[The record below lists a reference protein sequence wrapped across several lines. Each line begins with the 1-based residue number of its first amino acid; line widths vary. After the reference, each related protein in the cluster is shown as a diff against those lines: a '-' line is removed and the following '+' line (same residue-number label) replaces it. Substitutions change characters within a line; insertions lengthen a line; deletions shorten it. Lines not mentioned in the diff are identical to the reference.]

1 MSREHAM
8 IESIMSNVL
17 SPEHLRNPDVTK
29 VCWNCGKEFHPYRGF
44 KVTSHFCSCSC
55 SWVVSPLGESP
66 AQPDKGEPRSG

>member
-29 VCWNCGKEFHPYRGF
+29 VYWNCGKEFHPYRGVE
-44 KVTSHFCSCSC
+44 VTSHFCSCSC
-55 SWVVSPLGESP
+55 S
-66 AQPDKGEPRSG
+66 

>member
-8 IESIMSNVL
+8 IECIMSNVL

-44 KVTSHFCSCSC
+44 EVTSHFCSCSC
-55 SWVVSPLGESP
+55 S
-66 AQPDKGEPRSG
+66 